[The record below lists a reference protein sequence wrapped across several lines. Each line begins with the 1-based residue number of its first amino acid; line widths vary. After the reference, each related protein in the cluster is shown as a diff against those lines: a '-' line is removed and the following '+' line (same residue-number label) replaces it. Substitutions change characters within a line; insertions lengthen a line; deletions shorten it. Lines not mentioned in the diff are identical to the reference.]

1 MTVAGKGGRPKRG
14 TPKEWDKYWDWPNSP
29 WKSGSS
35 FMTYL
40 RSALRRAWLRNPA
53 KLEKI
58 RQGKIKIPNPNPKSA
73 TRFPE
78 IFGAKCE
85 CCGGVFPLSGGKKE
99 AKNKDFIVVDHK
111 HPAGEFK
118 EPKDF
123 QKFFT
128 GLLLITPDDLR
139 LLCTTCNA
147 DFLYV
152 QKNGGTLE
160 EAKAERFAISL
171 QKEKKDVEWL
181 QERGLSGKNATVR
194 RKMIVEQIMRES
206 EANGK

>member
-14 TPKEWDKYWDWPNSP
+14 APKEWDKYWDWPNSP

-35 FMTYL
+35 FMAYL

-85 CCGGVFPLSGGKKE
+85 CCGGEFPLSMGKKE

-171 QKEKKDVEWL
+171 QKERNDVEWL

-194 RKMIVEQIMRES
+194 RKMIVEQVMKES
-206 EANGK
+206 GND

>member
-1 MTVAGKGGRPKRG
+1 MAQPKK
-14 TPKEWDKYWDWPNSP
+14 TTTEWDKYWNWPNSP
-29 WKSGSS
+29 WKSGSAY
-35 FMTYL
+35 MAYL

-58 RQGKIKIPNPNPKSA
+58 RRGKIKIPNPNPKSA

-78 IFGAKCE
+78 VYGARCE
-85 CCGGVFPLSGGKKE
+85 CCLGIFPLSMGKKE
-99 AKNKDFIVVDHK
+99 AKNKDYIVVDHK

-181 QERGLSGKNATVR
+181 AERGLSGKNATVR
-194 RKMIVEQIMRES
+194 RKLIVEQLLKDI
-206 EANGK
+206 K

>member
-1 MTVAGKGGRPKRG
+1 MARPKNG
-14 TPKEWDKYWDWPNSP
+14 TPKEWDKYWNWPNSP
-29 WKSGSS
+29 WKSGSA
-35 FMTYL
+35 FMSYL

-53 KLEKI
+53 KIEKI

-73 TRFPE
+73 VRFPE
-78 IFGAKCE
+78 VQGAICE
-85 CCGGVFPLSGGKKE
+85 CCGGKFPLSGGKKE
-99 AKNKDFIVVDHK
+99 AKNKDFIVVDHR

-128 GLLLITPDDLR
+128 GLLLITPEDLR

-147 DFLYV
+147 DYLYV
-152 QKNGGTLE
+152 QKNGGTLKG
-160 EAKAERFAISL
+160 AKAEREAIAL

-181 QERGLSGKNATVR
+181 KEKGVTPGKNATVR
-194 RKMIVEQIMRES
+194 RKQIVEFLVEGTLD
-206 EANGK
+206 E

>member
-1 MTVAGKGGRPKRG
+1 MVRPKNG
-14 TPKEWDKYWDWPNSP
+14 TPKEWDKYWNWNNSP
-29 WKSGSS
+29 WKSGSA

-53 KLEKI
+53 KLETI

-152 QKNGGTLE
+152 QKNGGTLKD
-160 EAKAERFAISL
+160 AKAERFAISL
-171 QKEKKDVEWL
+171 IKEKKDVEWL
-181 QERGLSGKNATVR
+181 AERGCSGKNATVR
-194 RKMIVEQIMRES
+194 RKIIVEQIMKES
-206 EANGK
+206 SSGQQ

>member
-1 MTVAGKGGRPKRG
+1 MTVTGKSWRSKRG
-14 TPKEWDKYWDWPNSP
+14 TPKEWDKYWNWPNSP
-29 WKSGSS
+29 WKTGSS
-35 FMTYL
+35 FMAYL

-73 TRFPE
+73 VRFPE
-78 IFGAKCE
+78 VQGARCE
-85 CCGGVFPLSGGKKE
+85 CCLGHFPLSSGKKE
-99 AKNKDFIVVDHK
+99 AKNKDFIIVDHK
-111 HPAGEFK
+111 RPAGEFR

-139 LLCTTCNA
+139 LLCTSCNA
-147 DFLYV
+147 TELLAFKLGISFE
-152 QKNGGTLE
+152 Q
-160 EAKAERFAISL
+160 AKAERQAISL

-194 RKMIVEQIMRES
+194 REMIVEQIMKGI
-206 EANGK
+206 ND